1 MTGLFPGNLFPPL
14 VQAEKGTDFHVDD
27 YNDRIRASVAS
38 CPFQSQSA
46 VACNYV
52 TVKGTDYRRGM
63 YILLENSD
71 EGLLMG
77 KIMLVIAVHNS
88 VYFVSE
94 KHTFVKLCD
103 TGVYCD
109 LGVAQDNY
117 VCIKQEDLLDY
128 YPLSAYNLYDQ
139 SLIALHHSFPEAV

>member
-1 MTGLFPGNLFPPL
+1 MFPPL
-14 VQAEKGTDFHVDD
+14 VQVEKETDFHIED

-38 CPFQSQSA
+38 CPFQSRSA

-71 EGLLMG
+71 QGLLMG
-77 KIMLVIAVHNS
+77 EIMLVIVVHNS

-94 KHTFVKLCD
+94 KHTFIKLSY

-128 YPLSAYNLYDQ
+128 YPLSAYNVYDQ
-139 SLIALHHSFPEAV
+139 SIIALHHSFPEAL